1 MNQFKKIFLLAT
13 LVIFNS
19 TLSNA
24 AIEKDGHRFALSG
37 GLVYVNQKAS
47 LAISTEYEYRLE
59 PHYGIGAQA
68 SYVFASEAITQL
80 AAPTFF
86 LHPLEGEWIISASP
100 VFYFS
105 AQSKTRIGA
114 RFTTRMPLEIEI
126 LTLVPTFGID
136 VIQGGPNYILGLAFG
151 I

>member
-1 MNQFKKIFLLAT
+1 MNLLKNILFLTSMT
-13 LVIFNS
+13 LVTNS
-19 TLSNA
+19 AHA

-59 PHYGIGAQA
+59 PLYGIGAQA

-105 AQSKTRIGA
+105 AQTKTRIGA

-136 VIQGGPNYILGLAFG
+136 VIEGGPNYILGLAFG